1 MVIINNSENKL
12 RYTIILNFD
21 ENRKYVTFKDNY
33 TDITVKKTKKVW
45 GEWTFIFKEAS
56 NYSEIC

>member
-33 TDITVKKTKKVW
+33 TDITVKKTKKV
-45 GEWTFIFKEAS
+45 
-56 NYSEIC
+56 